1 MDQAGAE
8 RNTAPVQC
16 IEKERRVGLVKSFTS
31 HAEEICAGTLLVL
44 MSLATFANV
53 IARYFFNYPLEWAE
67 EFSRYSFIWVVFL
80 GAAYCTKAN
89 RHITIDGLMLAVPD
103 PLRTYFAI
111 MADLIILGMAGVLVY
126 YGWVLT
132 VFTTQPTS
140 TLHVPMSVVYVVV
153 PISAAAIGCRCLATI
168 VRRVHALATRI
179 RVSS

>member
-1 MDQAGAE
+1 V
-8 RNTAPVQC
+8 R
-16 IEKERRVGLVKSFTS
+16 LLKSFAS
-31 HAEEICAGTLLVL
+31 HVEEICAGTLLVL

-53 IARYFFNYPLEWAE
+53 IARYFFNHPLEWGE

-103 PLRTYFAI
+103 AVRAYLAI
-111 MADLIILGMAGVLVY
+111 VADLIILGMTGVLVY

-140 TLHVPMSVVYVVV
+140 TLHVPMSVVYVIV
-153 PISAAAIGCRCLATI
+153 PISAALIGCRCLAT
-168 VRRVHALATRI
+168 VFRRVHALVTGGPQP
-179 RVSS
+179 S

>member
-1 MDQAGAE
+1 
-8 RNTAPVQC
+8 
-16 IEKERRVGLVKSFTS
+16 
-31 HAEEICAGTLLVL
+31 

-89 RHITIDGLMLAVPD
+89 RHITIDGLMLALSE
-103 PLRTYFAI
+103 PLRTYLAI
-111 MADLIILGMAGVLVY
+111 LADLIVLGMAGVLVY

-140 TLHVPMSVVYVVV
+140 TLRVPMSVVYVVV
-153 PISAAAIGCRCLATI
+153 PISAAAIGCRCLATL
-168 VRRVHALATRI
+168 VRHVRTIMPGNREPA
-179 RVSS
+179 